1 MNNTV
6 KKTVIKFKDF
16 IYSGLDK
23 KRSEERQTAILAGR
37 QRYNEIN
44 INNTQRGLQYTDM
57 SLM

>member
-23 KRSEERQTAILAGR
+23 KRSEERRLYWQAGKG
-37 QRYNEIN
+37 
-44 INNTQRGLQYTDM
+44 TM
-57 SLM
+57 K

>member
-6 KKTVIKFKDF
+6 KKTVIKFNDF

-44 INNTQRGLQYTDM
+44 NTQRGLQYTDM